1 MTWDNSNN
9 PGHFRPHSYAKSFDS
24 KDEINKALNES
35 SSSNT
40 RVNFQ
45 PKKVNP
51 NNDAT
56 KDPVTPSPSNP
67 RSSLS
72 VARMPM
78 KPSSNSTFE
87 DKQDKEQ
94 EDEYEYEYEYDPPN
108 IRRKRAKRN
117 DHTKKKK
124 DFITKK
130 NHNDN
135 DDVAFIG
142 TKNLHLPC

>member
-130 NHNDN
+130 
-135 DDVAFIG
+135 
-142 TKNLHLPC
+142 TTMTMMMWCLLEQKNRHLLC